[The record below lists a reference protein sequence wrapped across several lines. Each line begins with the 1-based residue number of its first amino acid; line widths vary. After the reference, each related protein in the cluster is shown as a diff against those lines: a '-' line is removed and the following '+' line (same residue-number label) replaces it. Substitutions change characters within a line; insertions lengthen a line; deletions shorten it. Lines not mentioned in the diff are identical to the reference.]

1 MQAAS
6 IITILMRC
14 IDQFRDYS
22 PRSTEKRT
30 IMKKTSKVLV
40 PILAVASIIAGC
52 GSNTTKSGVDTSG
65 TITKADTPSDA
76 STSVTIS
83 AKEDSANTEESISAD
98 ASSSA
103 STTASTEELVVDY
116 DASLPTVVFLGDDQ
130 FDLGRADNT
139 SIAYYVE
146 TLLGTEA
153 NVINLGCNGVT
164 ASTAI
169 GVDND
174 TSMNFVNTAKFLN
187 GEMDDTFFN
196 NFPEAKKEAF
206 LFDPADVDYYVIEYG
221 INDFLQSKAL
231 VNDDKKSDTT
241 CYINA
246 MTVGLN
252 LLTQAS
258 PNAKIILCSPV
269 YSMFYAEDGSNL
281 GSGHVYSNAF
291 GKYMDY
297 CAGCTQLNSIFN
309 SIGFDAFGDAYMNI
323 NDQTFSDYMEE
334 DGIHLTRAG
343 RNTFAAVVA
352 HMINKQLGL
361 DDTEFEES
369 YKIRDYKI
377 PGEE

>member
-1 MQAAS
+1 
-6 IITILMRC
+6 
-14 IDQFRDYS
+14 
-22 PRSTEKRT
+22 
-30 IMKKTSKVLV
+30 MKKISKALV

-65 TITKADTPSDA
+65 TITKADAPSDA
-76 STSVTIS
+76 ATSITATDDETS
-83 AKEDSANTEESISAD
+83 ASAD
-98 ASSSA
+98 TSSDADAASSA

-153 NVINLGCNGVT
+153 NVINLGCSGVT

-221 INDFLQSKAL
+221 INDFVQGKAL
-231 VNDDKKSDTT
+231 VNDEKKSDTT

-246 MTVGLN
+246 MTIGIDT
-252 LLTQAS
+252 LLKAS
-258 PNAKIILCSPV
+258 PNAKIVLCSPV
-269 YSMFYAEDGSNL
+269 YSMFYAEDGSIL
-281 GSGHVYSNAF
+281 GSGNVYSNAF
-291 GKYMDY
+291 GRYLDY
-297 CAGCTQLNSIFN
+297 CAGCTQLNSLYD
-309 SIGFDAFGDAYMNI
+309 SIGFDAFGGTFMNI
-323 NDQTFSDYMEE
+323 NDQTISDYMED
-334 DGIHLTRAG
+334 DGIHLSRAG

-361 DDTEFEES
+361 DDTGFDEP
-369 YKIRDYKI
+369 YKINDYKLDS
-377 PGEE
+377 EK